1 MSFEITL
8 LVAFHSASWDFP
20 ADPLAE
26 AIPFFFFFFLLLHCQ
41 ISSESLIFL
50 VSLRQELGNS

>member
-26 AIPFFFFFFLLLHCQ
+26 AIPFFFFFPAVTLPNLFRVTD
-41 ISSESLIFL
+41 ISS
-50 VSLRQELGNS
+50 